1 MLQSIADLKRYPVY
15 NESGDKLGAI
25 DDVILDADDWTVCY
39 AVLRYEVAGES
50 HKLLGVALDAL
61 TLDSENEC
69 LVVAADDERLR
80 RAPGFDRAAPPAR
93 PEPLFERRADRED
106 H

>member
-15 NESGDKLGAI
+15 NQRGDKLGVI
-25 DDVILDADDWTVCY
+25 DDVILDADDWSVRY
-39 AVLRYEVAGES
+39 AVLRYEVAGEP

-61 TLDSENEC
+61 QLDSENEC
-69 LVVAADDERLR
+69 LVVSADNESLR
-80 RAPGFDRAAPPAR
+80 RANGFDREAPPAR
-93 PEPLFERRADRED
+93 PEALFGSFE

>member
-1 MLQSIADLKRYPVY
+1 MLQSIADLKRYHVY
-15 NESGDKLGAI
+15 NETGNRLGVI
-25 DDVILDADDWTVCY
+25 DDVILDAEDWSVRY
-39 AVLRYEVAGES
+39 AVLRYEVAGEP

-69 LVVAADDERLR
+69 LVVAAEDESLR
-80 RAPGFDRAAPPAR
+80 RASGFDRGSPPTH
-93 PEPLFERRADRED
+93 PEPLFQSRE

>member
-15 NESGDKLGAI
+15 NESGNKLGVI
-25 DDVILDADDWTVCY
+25 DDIILDADDWSVCY
-39 AVLRYEVAGES
+39 AVLRYEVAGEE
-50 HKLLGVALDAL
+50 HKLLGIALDAL

-69 LVVAADDERLR
+69 LIVTAADESLR
-80 RAPGFDRAAPPAR
+80 RASGFDRDAPPAQ
-93 PEPLFERRADRED
+93 PEPLFESRE

>member
-15 NESGDKLGAI
+15 TERGDKLGVI
-25 DDVILDADDWTVCY
+25 DDVILDADDWSVCY
-39 AVLRYEVAGES
+39 AVLRYEVAGEAE
-50 HKLLGVALDAL
+50 KLLGVALDAL

-69 LVVAADDERLR
+69 LIVAADDESLR
-80 RAPGFDRAAPPAR
+80 RASGFDRESPPPR
-93 PEPLFERRADRED
+93 PEPLFQSRE

>member
-15 NESGDKLGAI
+15 NERGNKLGVI
-25 DDVILDADDWTVCY
+25 DDVVLDADDWSVCY
-39 AVLRYEVAGES
+39 AVLRYEVTGEEQ
-50 HKLLGVALDAL
+50 KLLGVALDAL

-69 LVVAADDERLR
+69 LIVAADDESLR
-80 RAPGFDRAAPPAR
+80 RASGFDREAPPPR
-93 PEPLFERRADRED
+93 PEPLFQSRE

>member
-15 NESGDKLGAI
+15 NERGNKLGVI

-39 AVLRYEVAGES
+39 AVLRYETAGEPA
-50 HKLLGVALDAL
+50 KLLGVALDAL
-61 TLDSENEC
+61 TLDTENEC
-69 LVVAADDERLR
+69 LVVSADDESLR
-80 RAPGFDRAAPPAR
+80 RVSGFDREAPPPQ
-93 PEPLFERRADRED
+93 PEPLFESRE

>member
-15 NESGDKLGAI
+15 SERGDKLGVI
-25 DDVILDADDWTVCY
+25 DDVILDADDWRVCY
-39 AVLRYEVAGES
+39 AVLRYEVPGETE
-50 HKLLGVALDAL
+50 KLLGVGLDAL

-69 LVVAADDERLR
+69 FVVAADADSLR
-80 RAPGFDRAAPPAR
+80 RANGFEREAPPAQ
-93 PEPLFERRADRED
+93 PEPLFASPEENE